1 MIRFLMILVLVG
13 TVNANMEQRDGD
25 WPSRFLVNGKIPDNV
40 ARAEINSIIGSVV
53 GQNKENKDLSS
64 YESGL
69 AKLEESY
76 EAMSAARAKGLYL
89 RKLEY
94 FLVNQYALVAR
105 YGGDLGEGRERSM
118 VDLYLSLE
126 SYSYNKYEEAKNV
139 VNHFH
144 KGLESLRAKVRYV
157 ALSTYRTRK
166 MELSKVQTHE
176 GFANLLASNTTTVS
190 GQSGQCGTSN
200 FNRSDCYEC
209 ASYTVA
215 KSLRNG
221 FNESDPWHD
230 SGVNQRLNAPPY
242 ASQFHKGWKEEQD
255 RRKFRLTQVF
265 SAKDASG
272 AEVQNGMQAA
282 LTAPKG
288 SVLIWSICSGHPAGH
303 IAIKTSAI
311 VAASSFAAPIQNT
324 CSHSRA
330 QIIGVY
336 APVNDK
342 KDVDWSAMD
351 GSDRNEISADYNQ
364 GNEAQ
369 IEGESM
375 EIAQSENVGGF
386 FEGLI
391 TE

>member
-1 MIRFLMILVLVG
+1 MIRLILILTLAG
-13 TVNANMEQRDGD
+13 IVNANMEQREEN
-25 WPSRFLVNGKIPDNV
+25 WPSRFLENGKIPDNV
-40 ARAEINSIIGSVV
+40 ARAEINSTIASVV
-53 GQNKENKDLSS
+53 GQNKENKNLSS

-69 AKLEESY
+69 AELEERY
-76 EAMSAARAKGLYL
+76 EAMSAAKAKDLYL

-105 YGGDLGEGRERSM
+105 YGGDLGEARERSM

-126 SYSYNKYEEAKNV
+126 SYSYNQYEAAKNV
-139 VNHFH
+139 VNNFH
-144 KGLESLRAKVRYV
+144 KGLESLKAKVRYV
-157 ALSTYRTRK
+157 ALETYRARK
-166 MELSKVQTHE
+166 MELSKVQTHD
-176 GFANLLASNTTTVS
+176 GYAGQLAANTTTVS
-190 GQSGQCGTSN
+190 GPAGQCGSSN
-200 FNRSDCYEC
+200 FNRSDCYAC

-215 KSLRNG
+215 KALRNG
-221 FNESDPWHD
+221 FGESDPWQD
-230 SGVNQRLNAPPY
+230 SNVNQRLNAPPY

-255 RRKFRLTQVF
+255 RTKFRLTQAF
-265 SAKDASG
+265 SARDASG
-272 AEVQNGMQAA
+272 AEIQNGMKAA
-282 LTAPKG
+282 LAAPKG

-303 IAIKTSAI
+303 IAIKTSAT